1 MEGPAAAGYLGCF
14 LPSGRDVG
22 PVGTLGGGRG
32 FRAHAGL
39 SCAGHT
45 ARGGWGHRGVDGT
58 LGGLSL
64 PGRTVSLLEEG
75 PHPRGFSGRRFC
87 SSGTEQGKWAAL
99 DEAEGGG
106 LAARPHG
113 TGQRTVQDLARG
125 EGLY

>member
-1 MEGPAAAGYLGCF
+1 MEGPAAAGCPGCF

-22 PVGTLGGGRG
+22 PVGTLGVGGASEHTPICPMPGTRHG
-32 FRAHAGL
+32 AG
-39 SCAGHT
+39 GDT
-45 ARGGWGHRGVDGT
+45 GVDGT